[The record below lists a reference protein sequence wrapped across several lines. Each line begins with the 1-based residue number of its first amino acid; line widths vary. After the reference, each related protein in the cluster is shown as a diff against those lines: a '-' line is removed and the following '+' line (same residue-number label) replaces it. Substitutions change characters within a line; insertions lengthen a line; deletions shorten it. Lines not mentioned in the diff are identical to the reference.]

1 MPPRRWRRLEKDPP
15 IVGEGEKDNEP
26 RGKMDS
32 NRALSNP
39 DAHQAGLSLP
49 AGLLAALFVAV
60 FALLGIGARFCTH
73 GDPSPIHSVLSLFFS
88 INLLVCY
95 WEICLFFRRDY
106 IERRTDYW
114 RERQR
119 ETGRKPTGEFLAS
132 KVPLTRILSP
142 TVWADA
148 WATYAQ
154 YDSSY
159 ADRRTF
165 GFNVDIGNGFVTPL
179 PTLIL
184 YAAYTFDFLP
194 APYAGIIGAMV
205 FWQWIYATTLYG
217 VSFFVAKRQTRI
229 SRLETFT
236 FIIVINS
243 FWVLCALLGLYVS
256 VRLIMD
262 GNYSVLGS

>member
-1 MPPRRWRRLEKDPP
+1 MVEQ
-15 IVGEGEKDNEP
+15 GEKDSDP

-32 NRALSNP
+32 NRALYNP
-39 DAHQAGLSLP
+39 RAHQAGLTLP
-49 AGLLAALFVAV
+49 AGLLAALFVMV
-60 FALLGIGARFCTH
+60 LALLGIGVRFHDH
-73 GDPSPIHSVLSLFFS
+73 GDLNLIHFVLSLFFS

-119 ETGRKPTGEFLAS
+119 ETGRTPAGEFLAS
-132 KVPLTRILSP
+132 RVPLTRLLSP

-179 PTLIL
+179 PTLVL
-184 YAAYTFDFLP
+184 YAAYTLDFLP
-194 APYAGIIGAMV
+194 AIYAGIVGAMV
-205 FWQWIYATTLYG
+205 FWQWIYATSLYC
-217 VSFFVAKRQTRI
+217 VSFFVAGRQTRI

-262 GNYSVLGS
+262 GNYGVLGY

>member
-1 MPPRRWRRLEKDPP
+1 
-15 IVGEGEKDNEP
+15 
-26 RGKMDS
+26 MDS
-32 NRALSNP
+32 NRALTEP
-39 DAHQAGLSLP
+39 DLRQTGPSVP
-49 AGLLAALFVAV
+49 AGLFAALLVSV
-60 FALLGIGARFCTH
+60 LALLGIGTRYYTH
-73 GDPSPIHSVLSLFFS
+73 GDLNLIHSVLSLFFS

-119 ETGRKPTGEFLAS
+119 ETGRTPAGEFLGS
-132 KVPLTRILSP
+132 RVPLTRTLSP

-179 PTLIL
+179 PTMIL
-184 YAAYTFDFLP
+184 FAAYTFDFLP
-194 APYAGIIGAMV
+194 AVYAGILGAMV

-256 VRLIMD
+256 IRLIVD
-262 GNYSVLGS
+262 GNYSVLGT

>member
-1 MPPRRWRRLEKDPP
+1 M
-15 IVGEGEKDNEP
+15 
-26 RGKMDS
+26 
-32 NRALSNP
+32 
-39 DAHQAGLSLP
+39 
-49 AGLLAALFVAV
+49 
-60 FALLGIGARFCTH
+60 
-73 GDPSPIHSVLSLFFS
+73 
-88 INLLVCY
+88 
-95 WEICLFFRRDY
+95 
-106 IERRTDYW
+106 
-114 RERQR
+114 
-119 ETGRKPTGEFLAS
+119 
-132 KVPLTRILSP
+132 SP

>member
-1 MPPRRWRRLEKDPP
+1 
-15 IVGEGEKDNEP
+15 
-26 RGKMDS
+26 MDS
-32 NRALSNP
+32 NRALP
-39 DAHQAGLSLP
+39 ERDVHQGGPRLP

-60 FALLGIGARFCTH
+60 LALLGIGARFHAH
-73 GDPSPIHSVLSLFFS
+73 GDLNLIHSVLSLFFS

-95 WEICLFFRRDY
+95 WEICLFFRRDH

-119 ETGRKPTGEFLAS
+119 ETGRAPAAEFLAS
-132 KVPLTRILSP
+132 KVPLTRIWSP

-148 WATYAQ
+148 WATYAR

-159 ADRRTF
+159 ADRSSF

-184 YAAYTFDFLP
+184 YGAYTLDFLP
-194 APYAGIIGAMV
+194 ALYAGILGAMI
-205 FWQWIYATTLYG
+205 FWQWIYATSLYC
-217 VSFFVAKRQTRI
+217 VSFFVARRHTRI

-256 VRLIMD
+256 IRLIVD
-262 GNYSVLGS
+262 GNYSVLGT

>member
-1 MPPRRWRRLEKDPP
+1 
-15 IVGEGEKDNEP
+15 
-26 RGKMDS
+26 MDG
-32 NRALSNP
+32 NRALPEP
-39 DAHQAGLSLP
+39 DLRQTGPSLP
-49 AGLLAALFVAV
+49 AGLFAALLVSV
-60 FALLGIGARFCTH
+60 LALFGMGTRYYTH
-73 GDPSPIHSVLSLFFS
+73 GDLNLIHSVLSLFFS
-88 INLLVCY
+88 VNLMVCY

-114 RERQR
+114 SERQR
-119 ETGRKPTGEFLAS
+119 ETGRTPAGEFLAS
-132 KVPLTRILSP
+132 RVPLTRILSP

-154 YDSSY
+154 YDNSY

-179 PTLIL
+179 PTVIL

-194 APYAGIIGAMV
+194 ALHAGILGAMV
-205 FWQWIYATTLYG
+205 FWQWIYATTLYC

-229 SRLETFT
+229 SRLQTFI

-256 VRLIMD
+256 IRLIVD
-262 GNYSVLGS
+262 SNYSVLGY

>member
-1 MPPRRWRRLEKDPP
+1 MLEKDPP
-15 IVGEGEKDNEP
+15 MVGEGNWGNNP
-26 RGKMDS
+26 RGDMAS
-32 NRALSNP
+32 NRALP
-39 DAHQAGLSLP
+39 EPGVHQGGLSLP

-60 FALLGIGARFCTH
+60 LALLGIVARRYTH
-73 GDPSPIHSVLSLFFS
+73 GDLDLIPSVLSLFFS

-95 WEICLFFRRDY
+95 WEICLFVRRDY
-106 IERRTDYW
+106 VERRTDYW

-119 ETGRKPTGEFLAS
+119 ETGRTPAGEFLAS
-132 KVPLTRILSP
+132 RIPLTRVLSP
-142 TVWADA
+142 RVWADA

-165 GFNVDIGNGFVTPL
+165 GFNVDIGNGFVTPI

-194 APYAGIIGAMV
+194 AVYAGILGAMV
-205 FWQWIYATTLYG
+205 FWQWVYATTLYC
-217 VSFFVAKRQTRI
+217 VSFFVANRQTRI
-229 SRLETFT
+229 SRLETFV
-236 FIIVINS
+236 FIIAINS

-256 VRLIMD
+256 IRLILD
-262 GNYSVLGS
+262 GDYSVLGC

>member
-1 MPPRRWRRLEKDPP
+1 MKDAPTD
-15 IVGEGEKDNEP
+15 GEGKKDNNP
-26 RGKMDS
+26 RGDMDS
-32 NRALSNP
+32 NRALPEP
-39 DAHQAGLSLP
+39 DLRQTGPSVP
-49 AGLLAALFVAV
+49 AGLFAALLVSV
-60 FALLGIGARFCTH
+60 LALFGMGTRYYTH
-73 GDPSPIHSVLSLFFS
+73 GDLNLIHSVLSLFFS
-88 INLLVCY
+88 VNLLVCY

-114 RERQR
+114 TERQR
-119 ETGRKPTGEFLAS
+119 ETGRTPAGEFLAS
-132 KVPLTRILSP
+132 RVPLTRIFSP

-154 YDSSY
+154 YDGSY

-194 APYAGIIGAMV
+194 ARYAGILGAMV
-205 FWQWIYATTLYG
+205 FWQWVYATTLYC

-229 SRLETFT
+229 SRLQTFI

-243 FWVLCALLGLYVS
+243 FWVLCAMLGLYVS

-262 GNYSVLGS
+262 GNYSVLGY

>member
-1 MPPRRWRRLEKDPP
+1 MTD
-15 IVGEGEKDNEP
+15 DHT
-26 RGKMDS
+26 D
-32 NRALSNP
+32 RALSEP
-39 DAHQAGLSLP
+39 DVNQAGLRVP
-49 AGLLAALFVAV
+49 AGLLAALVVAV
-60 FALLGIGARFCTH
+60 LALLGMGGRYYAH
-73 GDPSPIHSVLSLFFS
+73 GDLDLIHSVLSLFFS
-88 INLLVCY
+88 INLLVCH

-114 RERQR
+114 SERQR
-119 ETGRKPTGEFLAS
+119 ETGRAPAGEFLAS
-132 KVPLTRILSP
+132 RVPLTRIFSP

-154 YDSSY
+154 YDGSY
-159 ADRRTF
+159 ADRRSF
-165 GFNVDIGNGFVTPL
+165 GFNVDVGNGFVTPV

-184 YAAYTFDFLP
+184 YAAYTFGLLP
-194 APYAGIIGAMV
+194 AVYAGILGAMV
-205 FWQWIYATTLYG
+205 FWQWIYATSLYG

-256 VRLIMD
+256 VRLILD
-262 GNYSVLGS
+262 GNYSVLGY

>member
-1 MPPRRWRRLEKDPP
+1 
-15 IVGEGEKDNEP
+15 
-26 RGKMDS
+26 MDG
-32 NRALSNP
+32 NRALPEP
-39 DAHQAGLSLP
+39 DLRQTGPSLP
-49 AGLLAALFVAV
+49 AGLFAALLVSV
-60 FALLGIGARFCTH
+60 LALFGMGTRYYTH
-73 GDPSPIHSVLSLFFS
+73 GDLNLIHSVLSLFFS

-114 RERQR
+114 SERQR
-119 ETGRKPTGEFLAS
+119 ETGRTPAGEFLAS
-132 KVPLTRILSP
+132 RVPLTRILSP

-154 YDSSY
+154 YDNSY

-179 PTLIL
+179 PTVIL

-194 APYAGIIGAMV
+194 ALHAGILGAMV
-205 FWQWIYATTLYG
+205 FWQWIYATTLYC

-229 SRLETFT
+229 SRLQTFI

-256 VRLIMD
+256 IRLILD
-262 GNYSVLGS
+262 GNYSVLGY

>member
-1 MPPRRWRRLEKDPP
+1 M
-15 IVGEGEKDNEP
+15 G
-26 RGKMDS
+26 S
-32 NRALSNP
+32 NRALAEP
-39 DAHQAGLSLP
+39 EVHQGGLSAP
-49 AGLLAALFVAV
+49 AGLFAALFVV
-60 FALLGIGARFCTH
+60 VLALLGIGARYDAH
-73 GDPSPIHSVLSLFFS
+73 GDLNFFHSVLSLFFS

-95 WEICLFFRRDY
+95 WEICLFFQRDH

-119 ETGRKPTGEFLAS
+119 ETGRTPAGEFLAS
-132 KVPLTRILSP
+132 RVPLTRILSP
-142 TVWADA
+142 TVWADT

-154 YDSSY
+154 YDGSY

-194 APYAGIIGAMV
+194 ALYAGILGAMV

-229 SRLETFT
+229 SRLQTFV

-243 FWVLCALLGLYVS
+243 FWVLCSLLGLYVS
-256 VRLIMD
+256 VCLIMD
-262 GNYSVLGS
+262 GNYSVLGY

>member
-1 MPPRRWRRLEKDPP
+1 M
-15 IVGEGEKDNEP
+15 VGEGEKDSDP

-32 NRALSNP
+32 DGALSNP
-39 DAHQAGLSLP
+39 DAHRAGPTLP
-49 AGLLAALFVAV
+49 AGLLAALFVV
-60 FALLGIGARFCTH
+60 VLALLGIGARFH
-73 GDPSPIHSVLSLFFS
+73 VRGDLNLIHSLLSLFFS
-88 INLLVCY
+88 VNLLVCY
-95 WEICLFFRRDY
+95 WEICLFVRRDY
-106 IERRTDYW
+106 IERRTGYW
-114 RERQR
+114 RQWQR
-119 ETGRKPTGEFLAS
+119 ETGRTPAGEFLAS
-132 KVPLTRILSP
+132 RVSLKRILSP

-159 ADRRTF
+159 ADRRTL

-194 APYAGIIGAMV
+194 ALYAGIVGAMV
-205 FWQWIYATTLYG
+205 FWQWIYATSLYC
-217 VSFFVAKRQTRI
+217 VSFFVAGRQTRI
-229 SRLETFT
+229 SRLQT
-236 FIIVINS
+236 FIFIIAINS
-243 FWVLCALLGLYVS
+243 FWVLCALLGSYVS